1 MHTKRNTWRTLLV
14 IAVVA
19 VLGIALIGGDR
30 QVLASGDAIKE
41 KIVIKVGFE
50 PNPGEPT
57 ELSAKEWARLVKE
70 KSDGKVELQIYP
82 SSQLGSKKDLI
93 EQATMGINVI
103 TITDFSFLA
112 EYVPDFNVLAGPYM
126 GDDFDDI
133 FKLTETDWFKDLSK
147 QLDDKGIHILSTNW
161 AFGVRHMIAKKPVY
175 KPADLNGQK
184 IRVSNNKMFLE
195 SFKAM
200 GATPI
205 PMPWGEAY
213 TAITQGVIDGCD
225 NPLPFLYGAKIH
237 EAAKYV
243 ILTGHMNMISQWV
256 IGRNY
261 WESLPDKVK
270 TILVEAADE
279 AGVYNN
285 KIVAE
290 ADKAMLEKYRQ
301 EGITII
307 EPDREAFRE
316 ATKGVY
322 RSFPEWTPGLYDEVM
337 SLLGE
342 K

>member
-1 MHTKRNTWRTLLV
+1 MRLKRNANLTLFFMIILV
-14 IAVVA
+14 MIGVLVGGGVA
-19 VLGIALIGGDR
+19 PAFAGEDE
-30 QVLASGDAIKE
+30 IKD

-57 ELSAKEWARLVKE
+57 ELAAREWARLASE
-70 KSDGKVELQIYP
+70 KSGGKIEMQIYP
-82 SSQLGSKKDLI
+82 SSQLGTKKDLI
-93 EQATMGINVI
+93 EQATMGVNVI

-133 FKLTETDWFKDLSK
+133 FKLTKTDWFQCLADELAA
-147 QLDDKGIHILSTNW
+147 KGIYILSTDW

-175 KPADLNGQK
+175 KPEDLGGQK
-184 IRVSNNKMFLE
+184 IRVSNNKMFIE

-237 EAAKYV
+237 ESAKYV

-256 IGRNY
+256 IGKTY
-261 WESLPDKVK
+261 WDSLPDTAKE
-270 TILVEAADE
+270 ILKESARE
-279 AGVYNN
+279 AGVYND

-290 ADKAMLEKYRQ
+290 ADAEMLEKYKA
-301 EGITII
+301 EGVAII
-307 EPDREAFRE
+307 EPDREAFRK

-322 RSFPEWTPGLYDEVM
+322 ESFPEWTPGLYETVM
-337 SLLGE
+337 SLLE
-342 K
+342 KN